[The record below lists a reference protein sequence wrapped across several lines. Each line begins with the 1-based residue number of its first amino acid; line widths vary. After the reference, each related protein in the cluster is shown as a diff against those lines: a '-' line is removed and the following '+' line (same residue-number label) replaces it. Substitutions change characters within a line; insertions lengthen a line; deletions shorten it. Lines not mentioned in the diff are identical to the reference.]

1 MIHAW
6 FFNSMEPC
14 NIDFMPLKQVFNLP
28 SIRAEEK
35 GVLVLALVSIL
46 LLSGLS
52 YIWLHE
58 RGKNQDDPE
67 TNMVAVINIEGPI
80 LSSADSGRITGM
92 INQAIHNE
100 SIKAVVVGI
109 DSPGGSANQI
119 EKIYLDLLILKEEK
133 PLVAYTTTALSG
145 GYYISVASD
154 YILTNPTSM
163 IGSIGVIG
171 TGPSTLIPSDQVL
184 ESGPYK
190 ATGYSKLLFPFNLSH
205 ALNKFVLAVETGRG
219 ERLGMTSTEIKKA
232 MIYLG
237 SEALEKGMVDEIGSL
252 QKALDTAATEANLES
267 YHVVELFP
275 GNYSISSTTSHWNG
289 YGSSKLSIET
299 LNRINTPPAVYHLYL
314 PVRSSAPF
322 MMEDVNQT
330 EPHNQTT
337 FDGGGQ
343 LLVDVS
349 HGNKV
354 STWVLDTLLGELT
367 LRNVTSGFM
376 DEWDEERISR
386 ATCLIVASPDR
397 PYSAEEV
404 KKVEA
409 FVDNG
414 GQLIFF
420 YDPAAEFVEV
430 PALHGPINSIASN
443 FGVYYS
449 KGYLY
454 NQEENY
460 GMYRNIYIRDVD
472 ENNLTSNLSNIV
484 MFTSAPIKTIHGVAR
499 TSPDTYSSTAEMS
512 GTYTTIARNTNGT
525 VIAFGD
531 LSFLME
537 PYCYVEDNYQL
548 IINIADEI
556 SAEQRE
562 ITDDV
567 TEEDDVLED
576 PDLPVGTEKTFR
588 ETVNGEQDTL
598 KWRKESETQVSAE
611 RPNSTTIYQYDEDG
625 SLLGWENERMRLEYH
640 EPIPK
645 PPYPLEKG
653 NNWEYEGTYD
663 LVIEGEPYQGNLESR
678 ESVSSFMEV
687 EALDGITYPCAEIE
701 FSIEDTLNREGREI
715 SIIVNGLS
723 WVSSEVGLVKEES
736 NIKTYL
742 DGILVSEENREK
754 LLENSLTP

>member
-1 MIHAW
+1 MQ
-6 FFNSMEPC
+6 S
-14 NIDFMPLKQVFNLP
+14 KQGVSL
-28 SIRAEEK
+28 SGIRAEEK
-35 GVLVLALVSIL
+35 GVIVLALVSIL

-52 YIWLHE
+52 FIWLHE
-58 RGKNQDDPE
+58 RSKMLDDPE
-67 TNMVAVINIEGPI
+67 RNMVAVINIEGPV
-80 LSSADSGRITGM
+80 LSSADSGKITGM
-92 INQAIHNE
+92 INQAMYNE
-100 SIKAVVVGI
+100 SVKAVVIGI

-119 EKIYLDLLILKEEK
+119 EKIYLDLLMLKEKK

-190 ATGYSKLLFPFNLSH
+190 ATGYSKILFPFNLSH
-205 ALNKFVLAVETGRG
+205 ALDKFVLAVESGRG
-219 ERLGMTSTEIKKA
+219 DRLGMTSTEIKKA
-232 MIYLG
+232 LIYLG

-252 QKALDTAATEANLES
+252 QKAIDRAATEANLES
-267 YHVVELFP
+267 YGVVELFP
-275 GNYSISSTTSHWNG
+275 GNYSASGTSSRWSG
-289 YGSSKLSIET
+289 YGSSKLNIEA

-314 PVRSSAPF
+314 PVSSSNPF
-322 MMEDVNQT
+322 MMEYDNRTQ
-330 EPHNQTT
+330 PGNQTT

-349 HGNKV
+349 HGNMV
-354 STWVLDTLLGELT
+354 SPWVLDTLLGELT
-367 LRNVTSGFM
+367 LRNITAGFM
-376 DEWDEERISR
+376 DEWDQERISG
-386 ATCLIVASPDR
+386 ASCLIIASPNI
-397 PYSAEEV
+397 PYTADEV
-404 KKVEA
+404 SDVDGFVE
-409 FVDNG
+409 NG
-414 GQLIFF
+414 GQLLLF

-430 PALHGPINSIASN
+430 PALHGPINSIASK

-460 GMYRNIYIRDVD
+460 GMYRNIYISDMD
-472 ENNLTSNLSNIV
+472 ENSLTSNLSKIV
-484 MFTSAPIKTIHGVAR
+484 LFTSAPIKTIHGIAR

-512 GTYTTIARNTNGT
+512 GTYTTIASNINET
-525 VIAFGD
+525 VMAFGD

-556 SAEQRE
+556 SANQKKISNDE
-562 ITDDV
+562 

-588 ETVNGEQDTL
+588 ETVNGEEDNL
-598 KWRKESETQVSAE
+598 KWKKESEKMVSAE
-611 RPNSTTIYQYDEDG
+611 RPNSTTLYHYDENG

-640 EPIPK
+640 DPIPK
-645 PPYPLEKG
+645 PPYPLETG
-653 NNWEYEGTYD
+653 DSWEYEGSYE
-663 LVIEGEPYQGNLESR
+663 LIIEEDPYQGNLESK
-678 ESVSSFMEV
+678 ESVPSFMEV
-687 EALDGITYPCAEIE
+687 EALDGTVYLCAEIE
-701 FSIEDTLNREGREI
+701 YSIEDTLNREGREI
-715 SIIVNGLS
+715 NIIVNGRS
-723 WVSSEVGLVKEES
+723 WISSKVGLVKDES

-742 DGILVSEENREK
+742 EGILVSEENREK
-754 LLENSLTP
+754 LLKNILTP